1 MAQRATVCESAVAR
15 DRSFLDMKARFA
27 EQPAYIIRAL
37 GFSEDVF
44 DVPVLIIKDSRN
56 ART

>member
-1 MAQRATVCESAVAR
+1 
-15 DRSFLDMKARFA
+15 MKARFA

-37 GFSEDVF
+37 GFSDDVF

-56 ART
+56 ARTREGLESRPLFTP